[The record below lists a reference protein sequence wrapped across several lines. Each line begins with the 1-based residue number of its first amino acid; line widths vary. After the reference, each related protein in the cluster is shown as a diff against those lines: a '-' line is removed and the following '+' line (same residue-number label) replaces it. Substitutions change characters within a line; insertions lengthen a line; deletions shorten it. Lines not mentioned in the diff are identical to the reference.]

1 MGSIPGMGKFPGEG
15 NGYPLLWRIPWTEEP
30 GGGCGPRGRKQMDM
44 ADGLSTQTQ
53 FMWTDMFVKYFLK
66 NELQEKLNLKNPP
79 NMP

>member
-1 MGSIPGMGKFPGEG
+1 MGSIPGMGRFPGEG
-15 NGYPLLWRIPWTEEP
+15 NGFPLLWRIPWTEEP
-30 GGGCGPRGRKQMDM
+30 GGGWGPRGRKQMDM